1 MKALIVGGAG
11 YLGGALTD
19 ILLGSDHDV
28 RVYDCL
34 LYEESY
40 RKDVSFVYGD
50 VRDRVKLQPSLDWAD
65 VVVWLAAIVGDPAC
79 ALNERLTMDVNVHA
93 LGYAAEHFGG
103 KLIVMSSCSVYG
115 ATDDE
120 RELHEGSALNP
131 LSLYAKTKIWG
142 EELLANRSN
151 VLQFR
156 LGTLYGV
163 GDAHARIR
171 FDLVVNTLT
180 MRAALHRKMSIFGG
194 QQYRPFVHVKDIA
207 ALIAAQLTT
216 RSIGTYNSHA
226 ENCTI
231 AELADRIHQHF
242 PQAVV
247 DRSSVMTQD
256 QRNYRATSAKAERE
270 LGFRPQRRIED
281 GVAELK
287 TLLGEGRIK
296 NSFVTRFSNYLHLR
310 PLLEEYELPIG
321 GVRKSRVADVGAVA
335 FVAADRV

>member
-1 MKALIVGGAG
+1 MRILITGGAG

-19 ILLGSDHDV
+19 ILRETDHDA

-40 RKDVSFVYGD
+40 RKDVPFIYGD
-50 VRDRVKLQPSLDWAD
+50 VRDHTKLQPHLDWAD
-65 VVVWLAAIVGDPAC
+65 VVVWFAAIVGDPAC

-93 LGYAAEHFGG
+93 LRYAAEHFTW

-115 ATDDE
+115 ASEQDA
-120 RELHEGSALNP
+120 ELHEGSALSP
-131 LSLYAKTKIWG
+131 LSLYAKTKIWA
-142 EELLANRSN
+142 EEFLTPRPHT
-151 VLQFR
+151 LQLR

-163 GDAHARIR
+163 SDAHARIR

-180 MRAALHRKMSIFGG
+180 MRAALHRKMSVFGG

-207 ALIAAQLTT
+207 TLIASELTT
-216 RSIGTYNSHA
+216 SSAGTYNAHA

-231 AELADRIHQHF
+231 HELAERIHRQF

-247 DRSSVMTQD
+247 ERSAVMTQD
-256 QRNYRATSAKAERE
+256 NRNYRATSAKAERE
-270 LGFRPQRRIED
+270 LRFQPTHRIED

-287 TLLGEGRIK
+287 SLLEEGRIK

-310 PLLEEYELPIG
+310 PLLQEYESPFG
-321 GVRKSRVADVGAVA
+321 GIRHVMRV
-335 FVAADRV
+335 

>member
-1 MKALIVGGAG
+1 MVHVLITGGAG

-19 ILLGSDHDV
+19 VLRTSDHDV

-40 RKDVSFVYGD
+40 RKDVPFVYGD
-50 VRDRVKLQPSLDWAD
+50 VRDHAKLQAHFDWAD

-93 LGYAAEHFGG
+93 LGYAATHFDG

-115 ATDDE
+115 ATEDD
-120 RELHEGSALNP
+120 RELHEGSTLNP

-142 EELLANRSN
+142 EELLADRSN

-180 MRAALHRKMSIFGG
+180 MRAALHRRMSVFGG
-194 QQYRPFVHVKDIA
+194 SQYRPFVHVKDIA
-207 ALIAAQLTT
+207 ALIASQLATP
-216 RSIGTYNSHA
+216 SIGTYNAHA
-226 ENCTI
+226 ENRTI
-231 AELADRIHQHF
+231 AELANRIYQHF

-247 DRSSVMTQD
+247 ERSPVMTQD
-256 QRNYRATSAKAERE
+256 NRNYRVSSAKAERE
-270 LGFRPQRRIED
+270 LRFHPQRRIED
-281 GVAELK
+281 GIVELK
-287 TLLGEGRIK
+287 TLLEEGRIK
-296 NSFVTRFSNYLHLR
+296 NSFVTRFSNYLHLK
-310 PLLEEYELPIG
+310 PLLEEYALPLG
-321 GVRKSRVADVGAVA
+321 MRR
-335 FVAADRV
+335 